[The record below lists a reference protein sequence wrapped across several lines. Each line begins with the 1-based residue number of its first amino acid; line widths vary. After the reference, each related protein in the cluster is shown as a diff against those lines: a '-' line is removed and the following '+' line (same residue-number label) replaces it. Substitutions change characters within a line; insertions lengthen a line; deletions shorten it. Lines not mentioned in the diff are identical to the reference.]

1 MPESS
6 LIPVLTSHALEV
18 SCLDDGTQSVP
29 YVGVESSNCTTTCAT
44 NDGKDQ
50 LSSVL
55 GKGGRDVRTCLET
68 FQRKPCGWK
77 ARPEVFG
84 QQLEA
89 SLASG
94 EVTISAKRRQP
105 VSKPGYTAPKSQSVV
120 GSLRRVVIGG
130 RVGVSFWL
138 GASVPPGSENLCK
151 ETFEASP
158 GTWEI
163 PSSPRA
169 RIGGYRVT
177 QSLVNKWT
185 WYRQAKE
192 TKCGEMGVGK
202 S

>member
-18 SCLDDGTQSVP
+18 SCLDEGTLCVP
-29 YVGVESSNCTTTCAT
+29 YVGVESSKCTTTCAT
-44 NDGKDQ
+44 NDGEDQ
-50 LSSVL
+50 LSSML
-55 GKGGRDVRTCLET
+55 GKGGRDVRTYLET

-105 VSKPGYTAPKSQSVV
+105 VSKPGYTAPKVQFVV
-120 GSLRRVVIGG
+120 GSLCRVVSEGH
-130 RVGVSFWL
+130 VGVSHWL
-138 GASVPPGSENLCK
+138 ETPVPPGSENLCK
-151 ETFEASP
+151 VTIVASP

-169 RIGGYRVT
+169 RNRGSPGYSNPR
-177 QSLVNKWT
+177 
-185 WYRQAKE
+185 
-192 TKCGEMGVGK
+192 
-202 S
+202 